1 MAEATKLEARKRQV
15 HRILS
20 RGRGVRRTSRTNSGS
35 FKKGRAKTGGRK
47 KGTVDITTKISR
59 DAIIEG
65 LAAIGE
71 DGHGLNGLTG
81 FVIRAARADI
91 RYGVQMLGFVTPKQV
106 DAVISHQPVRY
117 QTVEEIDAE
126 LARVGLPP
134 MKDIFQVDFVGTS
147 VPDEVAGASEPEILP
162 PEREPRK

>member
-1 MAEATKLEARKRQV
+1 MTETSKLEARKRQV
-15 HRILS
+15 HRTLS
-20 RGRGVRRTSRTNSGS
+20 RGRGVRRTCRTNSGS

-47 KGTVDITTKISR
+47 KGTVNVATKISR

-81 FVIRAARADI
+81 FVIRAARADV

-106 DAVISHQPVRY
+106 DAVISHQTIKY
-117 QTVEEIDAE
+117 ETVEEIEAE
-126 LARVGLPP
+126 LARLGLPP
-134 MKDIFQVDFVGTS
+134 MKDIFQVDFVGTA
-147 VPDEVAGASEPEILP
+147 VPDEAVGASEPEILP
-162 PEREPRK
+162 PERESAK